1 MSDVNGYI
9 QERDERE
16 PGFREQVENEYEKL
30 RIGERIRR
38 LRVEQGMSQE
48 ELARKLHTTK
58 SAVSRMENHAESV
71 RLETL
76 EKVASVFNKTLTILF
91 Q

>member
-9 QERDERE
+9 QERDKRE
-16 PGFREQVENEYEKL
+16 PGFREQVEIEYEKL
-30 RIGERIRR
+30 GIGERIRR
-38 LRVEQGMSQE
+38 LRAEHGMSQD

-58 SAVSRMENHAESV
+58 SAVSRLENHAESV

-76 EKVASVFNKTLTILF
+76 EKVASVFNKTLTVLF
-91 Q
+91 R